1 MTRRM
6 TSEEAVDLF
15 EDAFETAPWTV
26 SPGLVEAFVWNT
38 TVEQALADIDSFL
51 AWIAAD
57 VDPTSIEVKPD
68 HCDEDD
74 SPAARIIVRT
84 SI

>member
-6 TSEEAVDLF
+6 TTEEAFDMF
-15 EDAFETAPWTV
+15 EDAFETEPEAT
-26 SPGLVEAFVWNT
+26 SAGIVEATIWNT
-38 TVEQALADIDSFL
+38 TVEQAQADIDSFL

-57 VDPTSIEVKPD
+57 VDPTSIEIKPD

-84 SI
+84 QC

>member
-15 EDAFETAPWTV
+15 EDAFETEPETTSA
-26 SPGLVEAFVWNT
+26 GIVEATIWNT
-38 TVEQALADIDSFL
+38 TVEQAQADIDSFL

-57 VDPTSIEVKPD
+57 VDPTSIEIKPD

-84 SI
+84 QC

>member
-6 TSEEAVDLF
+6 TSEEAVYLF
-15 EDAFETAPWTV
+15 EDAFETEPETIFA
-26 SPGLVEAFVWNT
+26 GIVEVTIWNT
-38 TVEQALADIDSFL
+38 TVEQAQADIDSFL

-84 SI
+84 QA